1 VQGLSRS
8 ASQRI
13 AAIESRQDDLDGKLS
28 LVLAGT
34 KAHTEAL
41 DELKA
46 MFAKY
51 VGRFRDSEDGAAS
64 VSKSTLENQV
74 LHPSP
79 LVESVELQDVDIP
92 QHPQFEVDIQD
103 SSAAYNT
110 GEMVKV
116 TSIVEKPTE
125 KPQKWDKDKVTVPS
139 AIENRGKDHT
149 SIPSVAAKSKVS
161 LGNAPTTAVPTMPS
175 KPQLKP
181 PTTTGAVPSKAKTMG
196 TAPDDSNPYSLE
208 GAIDGLLEVGGS
220 GDQRSPSKV
229 KKPAK
234 PIEDEVPAIPE
245 EEAPTKVRSTDLQ
258 VARRAPTP

>member
-1 VQGLSRS
+1 
-8 ASQRI
+8 
-13 AAIESRQDDLDGKLS
+13 
-28 LVLAGT
+28 VLAGT

-51 VGRFRDSEDGAAS
+51 IGRFRDSEDGAAL

-74 LHPSP
+74 SHPSP

-103 SSAAYNT
+103 SSAACNT

-116 TSIVEKPTE
+116 TSIAE
-125 KPQKWDKDKVTVPS
+125 KPQKRDKDKDTVPS

-149 SIPSVAAKSKVS
+149 SIPSAAAKSKVS

-181 PTTTGAVPSKAKTMG
+181 PTTTGAV
-196 TAPDDSNPYSLE
+196 
-208 GAIDGLLEVGGS
+208 
-220 GDQRSPSKV
+220 
-229 KKPAK
+229 
-234 PIEDEVPAIPE
+234 
-245 EEAPTKVRSTDLQ
+245 VRES
-258 VARRAPTP
+258 VMP